1 MTLRGDFHMHTHFS
15 HDCLTTPE
23 ALVERCLR
31 VGLNCIAVTDHNSL
45 EGGRAAQQIAP
56 FTVIVGA
63 EIKSTAGE
71 ITGLFLRED
80 VPAGLDPVETA
91 RRIKE
96 QGALVSVPHPFTGM
110 GRSALDRATATDLL
124 PYIDI
129 VEGFNA
135 RTMRASDNA
144 DARRFA
150 VEHGLPVTAVSDAH
164 TARELGRTYHRV
176 PGVRRH
182 AGGVQTGAHR
192 GNPHRV
198 ACGLVRPRLY
208 DAEQAG
214 PARAQAPRVVQER
227 KNRSSG

>member
-1 MTLRGDFHMHTHFS
+1 MMLRGDFHMHTHFS
-15 HDCLTTPE
+15 YDCLTTPE
-23 ALVERCLR
+23 ALVKRCLR
-31 VGLNCIAVTDHNSL
+31 VGLNCIAVTDHNSV
-45 EGGRAAQQIAP
+45 EGGRAAQKIAP

-63 EIKSTAGE
+63 EVKSTAGE
-71 ITGLFLRED
+71 ITGLFLHED

-135 RTMRASDNA
+135 RTMRPDENA

-150 VEHGLPVTAVSDAH
+150 AEHGLPVTAVSDAH
-164 TARELGRTYHRV
+164 TARELGRTYTEFPEFDGTPEGFRQALAEAVLTESPAGSFVHV
-176 PGVRRH
+176 YTTLNKLVRR
-182 AGGVQTGAHR
+182 
-192 GNPHRV
+192 
-198 ACGLVRPRLY
+198 VRK
-208 DAEQAG
+208 
-214 PARAQAPRVVQER
+214 PRV
-227 KNRSSG
+227 

>member
-1 MTLRGDFHMHTHFS
+1 MTRRGDFHMHTHFS
-15 HDCLTTPE
+15 HDCLPTPE

-31 VGLNCIAVTDHNSL
+31 VSLNCIAVTDHNSL
-45 EGGRAAQQIAP
+45 EGGRAAQRIAP

-63 EIKSTAGE
+63 EVKSTAGE
-71 ITGLFLRED
+71 ITGLFLQED

-96 QGALVSVPHPFTGM
+96 QDALVSVPHPFTGM
-110 GRSALDRATATDLL
+110 GRSALDRDTATDLL

-150 VEHGLPVTAVSDAH
+150 AEHGLPVTAVSDAH
-164 TARELGRTYHRV
+164 TARELGRTFTEFQDFDGTPEGFRQALAEAMLTESPAGAFVHIYTTLNKL
-176 PGVRRH
+176 VRR
-182 AGGVQTGAHR
+182 
-192 GNPHRV
+192 
-198 ACGLVRPRLY
+198 VRK
-208 DAEQAG
+208 
-214 PARAQAPRVVQER
+214 PRV
-227 KNRSSG
+227 

>member
-45 EGGRAAQQIAP
+45 EGGRAAQRIAP

-63 EIKSTAGE
+63 EVKSTAGE
-71 ITGLFLRED
+71 ITGLFLQED
-80 VPAGLDPVETA
+80 VPAGLEPVETA

-110 GRSALDRATATDLL
+110 GRSALDRDTATDLL

-135 RTMRASDNA
+135 RTSDNA

-150 VEHGLPVTAVSDAH
+150 AEHGLPVTAVSDAH
-164 TARELGRTYHRV
+164 TARELGRTFTEFPDFDGTPEGFRRALAEATLTESPAGALVHIYTTLNKL
-176 PGVRRH
+176 VRR
-182 AGGVQTGAHR
+182 
-192 GNPHRV
+192 
-198 ACGLVRPRLY
+198 VRK
-208 DAEQAG
+208 
-214 PARAQAPRVVQER
+214 PRV
-227 KNRSSG
+227 

>member
-23 ALVERCLR
+23 ALVKRCLR

-45 EGGRAAQQIAP
+45 EGGRAAQGIAP

-63 EIKSTAGE
+63 EIRSTAGE

-80 VPAGLDPVETA
+80 IPAGLDPVETA

-110 GRSALDRATATDLL
+110 GRSALDRASATDLL

-135 RTMRASDNA
+135 RTMRARDNNE
-144 DARRFA
+144 ARRFA
-150 VEHGLPVTAVSDAH
+150 SEHGLPITAVSDAH
-164 TARELGRTYHRV
+164 TTSELGSTFTELPEFDGTPDGFRRALAEATLTETPASAFVHVYTTLNKL
-176 PGVRRH
+176 VRR
-182 AGGVQTGAHR
+182 
-192 GNPHRV
+192 
-198 ACGLVRPRLY
+198 VRKPR
-208 DAEQAG
+208 A
-214 PARAQAPRVVQER
+214 
-227 KNRSSG
+227 

>member
-45 EGGRAAQQIAP
+45 EGGRTVKTLAP

-71 ITGLFLRED
+71 ITGLFLQED
-80 VPAGLDPVETA
+80 VPAGLEPVETA

-144 DARRFA
+144 EARRFA
-150 VEHGLPVTAVSDAH
+150 AEHGFPVTAVSDAH
-164 TARELGRTYHRV
+164 TTRELGRTFTEFPEFDGTPEGFRRALAEAVLTETPAGSFVHVYTTLNKL
-176 PGVRRH
+176 VRR
-182 AGGVQTGAHR
+182 
-192 GNPHRV
+192 
-198 ACGLVRPRLY
+198 VRK
-208 DAEQAG
+208 
-214 PARAQAPRVVQER
+214 PRV
-227 KNRSSG
+227 

>member
-1 MTLRGDFHMHTHFS
+1 MSLRGDFHMHTHFS

-23 ALVERCLR
+23 ALVARCLR

-45 EGGRAAQQIAP
+45 EGGWAAQRIAP

-63 EIKSTAGE
+63 EVKSTSGE
-71 ITGLFLRED
+71 ITGLFLQED

-150 VEHGLPVTAVSDAH
+150 AEHGFPVTAVSDAH
-164 TARELGRTYHRV
+164 TLQELGHTFTEF
-176 PGVRRH
+176 PEFGGTPEGFRRALGEAVLTESP
-182 AGGVQTGAHR
+182 AGSFVHVYTTLNKLIR
-192 GNPHRV
+192 RI
-198 ACGLVRPRLY
+198 RK
-208 DAEQAG
+208 
-214 PARAQAPRVVQER
+214 PRV
-227 KNRSSG
+227 

>member
-31 VGLNCIAVTDHNSL
+31 TGLNCIAVTDHNSL
-45 EGGRAAQQIAP
+45 EGGLAAQSIAP
-56 FTVIVGA
+56 FTVIVGS
-63 EIKSTAGE
+63 EVKSTAGE
-71 ITGLFLRED
+71 ITGLFLQED
-80 VPAGLDPVETA
+80 VPAGLGPVETA

-110 GRSALDRATATDLL
+110 GRSALNRETATDLL

-150 VEHGLPVTAVSDAH
+150 AEHNLPITAVSDAH
-164 TARELGRTYHRV
+164 TARELGRTFTEFPEFDGTPEGFRQALAEATLTEVSAGSFVHVYTTLNKL
-176 PGVRRH
+176 VRR
-182 AGGVQTGAHR
+182 
-192 GNPHRV
+192 
-198 ACGLVRPRLY
+198 VRKPR
-208 DAEQAG
+208 A
-214 PARAQAPRVVQER
+214 
-227 KNRSSG
+227 

>member
-1 MTLRGDFHMHTHFS
+1 M
-15 HDCLTTPE
+15 
-23 ALVERCLR
+23 ERCLR

-71 ITGLFLRED
+71 ITGLFLQED
-80 VPAGLDPVETA
+80 VPAGLGPVETA

-135 RTMRASDNA
+135 RTMRRERQRGTPA
-144 DARRFA
+144 DSPPSTAFS
-150 VEHGLPVTAVSDAH
+150 VTAVSDAH
-164 TARELGRTYHRV
+164 TARELGHTYTEFPEFDGSPEGFRQALAEATLTESPAGSFVHVYTTLNKLIRRV
-176 PGVRRH
+176 RK
-182 AGGVQTGAHR
+182 
-192 GNPHRV
+192 
-198 ACGLVRPRLY
+198 PR
-208 DAEQAG
+208 A
-214 PARAQAPRVVQER
+214 
-227 KNRSSG
+227 